1 MKKGV
6 TPQQAAEMI
15 PDGAVLM
22 IGGFMGVGSPHRII
36 DALVDSGAK
45 TSQSSPTTPPSPNY
59 GIGQL
64 IRAGAVSRAIVSHIG
79 SIPETQ
85 KGMIDGAIAVDL
97 VPQGTLAERIRAGG
111 FGLGGVLTKTGL
123 GTHRRPRARRSSRS
137 TAKNGFYAPPLKA
150 DFALIHA
157 DRADYSGNLAYQLT
171 ATNFNPVMAM
181 AGETVIVE
189 PREISP
195 VGVIPPD
202 QRHHARRPGRLH
214 HSQRQAHAWTRK
226 KSSSAA
232 SRANCTP
239 GTLVNL
245 GIGLPTG
252 VSRYIPPGS
261 ASCSS
266 RRTASSAW
274 ARVRRKAWRTRI

>member
-1 MKKGV
+1 MKKGI
-6 TPQQAAEMI
+6 TSHQAAEMI

-36 DALVDSGAK
+36 ESLVELGRKNLTVIANDTAR
-45 TSQSSPTTPPSPNY
+45 PNY
-59 GIGQL
+59 GIGRL
-64 IRAGAVSRAIVSHIG
+64 IRAGAVAKAIVSHIG
-79 SIPETQ
+79 LNPETQ
-85 KGMIDGAIAVDL
+85 KGMIDGSIQVEL

-123 GTHRRPRARRSSRS
+123 GTIA
-137 TAKNGFYAPPLKA
+137 AKGQKVIDIDGDPWLYAAPLKA

-189 PREISP
+189 PREIAP

-202 QRHHARRPGRLH
+202 HVGTSGVLVDYVILRD
-214 HSQRQAHAWTRK
+214 
-226 KSSSAA
+226 AA
-232 SRANCTP
+232 
-239 GTLVNL
+239 
-245 GIGLPTG
+245 
-252 VSRYIPPGS
+252 
-261 ASCSS
+261 
-266 RRTASSAW
+266 
-274 ARVRRKAWRTRI
+274 